1 MKHTA
6 GRKATPQPIADAIR
20 TVPVPP
26 KHYGPVARAAWRK
39 IAPVL
44 VERRVLSAA
53 DVHALERFCEAQG
66 DIADAREAIGRD
78 GGYLENR
85 LGEIK
90 RHPAYATLREA
101 TAESRRWAAELGITP
116 ASRSRAGVHEDS
128 DDGDDN
134 PLAVE

>member
-1 MKHTA
+1 MRILVTGGA
-6 GRKATPQPIADAIR
+6 GYIGSHACKALAAKGFEPIAFDNLSRGNRWA
-20 TVPVPP
+20 V
-26 KHYGPVARAAWRK
+26 KWGP
-39 IAPVL
+39 
-44 VERRVLSAA
+44 
-53 DVHALERFCEAQG
+53 LEQG

-78 GGYLENR
+78 GGYIENR